1 MSVDQ
6 ELARAVEEA
15 EAEASVPAVAQA
27 AATAPKPPAKPKSSW
42 GLLAALLVIVAAVL
56 TLAFTGLDGAFK
68 YTVSVDRLVKEQAQF
83 AKRNVKLQGMLV
95 KGTLVR
101 REEPCEYRFKLK
113 EMDPR
118 GAGTEIPVQY
128 RQCVVPDTFRDM
140 PGMDVEV
147 TAGGKLAADG
157 KSFEATD
164 IMAKCPSKYE
174 MQQRSLAG
182 EAAPH
187 PGKQAPAIEPL
198 SRKD

>member
-1 MSVDQ
+1 MNVDQ

-15 EAEASVPAVAQA
+15 EAEGSVPAVAQA
-27 AATAPKPPAKPKSSW
+27 PATARGASSKPKSSW
-42 GLLAALLVIVAAVL
+42 GLLTALLVIVAGVL
-56 TLAFTGLDGAFK
+56 TLAFTGLSGAFN
-68 YTVSVDRLVKEQAQF
+68 YTIEVDRLVKEQAQF

-101 REEPCEYRFKLK
+101 RDEPCEYRFKLHDEK
-113 EMDPR
+113 HKDSV
-118 GAGTEIPVQY
+118 IPVQY

-140 PGMDVEV
+140 PGMDVMV
-147 TAGGKLAADG
+147 TAGGKLAPDG

-174 MQQRSLAG
+174 MQQRSMAG

-187 PGKQAPAIEPL
+187 VGKQASPL
-198 SRKD
+198 QTISQKD

>member
-15 EAEASVPAVAQA
+15 EGETSVPAVAQA
-27 AATAPKPPAKPKSSW
+27 AAADPNAPIKPKNNW
-42 GLLAALLVIVAAVL
+42 GLLAALLAIAIGVL
-56 TLAFTGLDGAFK
+56 TLAFTGLGGAFN
-68 YTVSVDRLVKEQAQF
+68 YEVGVDRLLTETQY

-95 KGTLVR
+95 KGTLTR
-101 REEPCEYRFKLK
+101 RDEPCEYRFKLHDVAK
-113 EMDPR
+113 KDSI
-118 GAGTEIPVQY
+118 IPVQY
-128 RQCVVPDTFRDM
+128 RNCVVPDTFRDM
-140 PGMDVEV
+140 PGMDVMV

-174 MQQRSLAG
+174 MQQRSMAG

-187 PGKQAPAIEPL
+187 AGQQASPL
-198 SRKD
+198 QTLSQKE